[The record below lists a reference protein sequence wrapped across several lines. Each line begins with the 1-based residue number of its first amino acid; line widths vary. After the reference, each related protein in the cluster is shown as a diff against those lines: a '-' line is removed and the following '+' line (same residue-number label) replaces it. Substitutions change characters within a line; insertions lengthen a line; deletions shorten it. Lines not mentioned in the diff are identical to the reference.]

1 MAGQAA
7 GVELSPE
14 GVLALLSQDAPG
26 RPLPLLYMLGLDDP
40 PTWRAAVFLLKARA
54 GGFMIAAPHLEGII
68 SFFAAISEE
77 AEGQVDGPLPV
88 VWKVVSVACET
99 SRRRRVGEVSMVL
112 ADLSWA
118 HLVYF
123 RRATASRPPAGAAL
137 LALTHEETAVRPMP
151 GPAREAADE
160 WVTEQLSDATFL
172 EYATAE
178 ELQEDFLE
186 DAEPPEEEDT
196 VESLRARIRQMESAQ
211 GAMRAPQPPS
221 HGPRQTRP
229 LLEAVPEAGATLS
242 AEDWQKLRAVAGSP
256 PTRLAG
262 HERAPRATAADNALA
277 EEELE
282 VSEMAPATS
291 TDGALL
297 RDSGSAVGEAVCKA
311 RPSGSHHGSCVFW
324 KRRGQ
329 RARQFLRDQRHCG
342 KGGFSERLRSSC
354 GVCRRGG
361 AESSARAWA
370 QHPRTWTDAHVRRT
384 QDTNEGAE
392 DGANLHPFSGSPVG
406 GLQASRRSAGR
417 SLGCSRPTWTTW
429 RAG

>member
-1 MAGQAA
+1 
-7 GVELSPE
+7 
-14 GVLALLSQDAPG
+14 DAPG

-291 TDGALL
+291 TDGDPITAAVS
-297 RDSGSAVGEAVCKA
+297 SGSGGDNVPGSSYVTKGIAAREAFLNVFDHPAEFAEGVARRAQQELGLSTQEPGLMRMYAERKIPMKELKTVQIFTHFLA
-311 RPSGSHHGSCVFW
+311 HQWEAYVDYLESRMKQSRPSGHQDAPPDKSDDPED
-324 KRRGQ
+324 KQPNKPRRPPR
-329 RARQFLRDQRHCG
+329 RAKAIADKPG
-342 KGGFSERLRSSC
+342 DKSEK
-354 GVCRRGG
+354 
-361 AESSARAWA
+361 
-370 QHPRTWTDAHVRRT
+370 
-384 QDTNEGAE
+384 
-392 DGANLHPFSGSPVG
+392 
-406 GLQASRRSAGR
+406 
-417 SLGCSRPTWTTW
+417 
-429 RAG
+429 